1 MDPEI
6 PEAVSLEFYLILL
19 YQTYNID
26 YAPNIQSSN
35 SELLRFKVSWW
46 IEIMEQLQLNS
57 YWIWALRLI
66 FRSWLRSSWLMMH
79 MFQRFWTIGNH
90 GSPKWNLGI
99 WFTISSF
106 SPPIA
111 WGASLLHTSCY
122 NLSLSRL
129 KHWQLQQFSVC
140 CVNLALAWTLRL
152 YPLKLNGKVDCADPL
167 WWIFLWKLL
176 PPCIT
181 H

>member
-1 MDPEI
+1 MGTQSVHELTGAQLLNMDPEI

-66 FRSWLRSSWLMMH
+66 FRSWLRSS
-79 MFQRFWTIGNH
+79 
-90 GSPKWNLGI
+90 
-99 WFTISSF
+99 
-106 SPPIA
+106 
-111 WGASLLHTSCY
+111 
-122 NLSLSRL
+122 
-129 KHWQLQQFSVC
+129 
-140 CVNLALAWTLRL
+140 
-152 YPLKLNGKVDCADPL
+152 
-167 WWIFLWKLL
+167 
-176 PPCIT
+176 
-181 H
+181 